1 MLISLLKRYIYWLIA
16 AVFSGLI
23 SGLSTSGLI
32 VFINHSYVKPSSE
45 VQTVI
50 WFALLAASVPLAR
63 IMAQTILTY
72 VAQQAAVRLRLQLSR
87 DILACDL
94 RALEEAGQ
102 DRLMSVLVDD
112 VGTISGGLIAVSM
125 LCMQLAVL
133 TGCLAYLLWLSWT
146 MALVLSAV
154 LVFGMTSVQLII
166 RRANRHY
173 QLSRKEEDTLFKHL
187 RSVVQGTKELKL
199 HNNRKEA
206 FISELLEGSSSR
218 YQRHILRANVD
229 FSVGVG
235 WGNFLFFMLIAG
247 VLFGVPRI
255 THVNSAITSG
265 YMITLLYLMVP
276 LDAIGG
282 LLPSL
287 GRTGVALQN
296 ISSLGLS
303 LRSHGR
309 EEVVAQRLAA
319 PRIIEFKGVT
329 YSYREGDSRGFVV
342 GPLDLTIHHGEIVF
356 ITGGNGSG
364 KTTLMKL
371 LVGLYR
377 PDKGTILCDGEPIT
391 PATEAAYREQF
402 STVFSDYHLF
412 DELLGLDRLHLD
424 QEAEGYLE
432 QLDLK
437 NKVEVRD
444 GKLSTTN
451 LSQGQRKRL
460 ALLTAYLE
468 GRPVYVFDEWAADQD
483 PRFKSVFYHEL
494 ITDLKRKGKTVIVIS
509 HDDHYY
515 DGADRIVKL
524 VDGRIEGPE
533 PEFIPDHVSAEAGLA
548 S

>member
-1 MLISLLKRYIYWLIA
+1 MLIPLVKRYIYWLIA

-32 VFINHSYVKPSSE
+32 VFINRAYAKPSAG
-45 VQTVI
+45 VNTI
-50 WFALLAASVPLAR
+50 LWFLLLAASVPIAR
-63 IMAQTILTY
+63 VLAQTILNY

-94 RALEEAGQ
+94 RALEETGQ

-112 VGTISGGLIAVSM
+112 VGTISAGLIAVSM

-133 TGCLAYLLWLSWT
+133 VGCLVYLLWLSWT
-146 MALVLSAV
+146 MALVLSTVIV
-154 LVFGMTSVQLII
+154 LGMTSVQIII
-166 RRANRHY
+166 RRANRYY
-173 QLSRKEEDTLFKHL
+173 QFSRKEEDTLFKHL

-199 HNNRKEA
+199 HNNRQEA
-206 FISELLEGSSSR
+206 FLTQLLEGSSRR
-218 YQRHILRANVD
+218 YQQHILKANVH
-229 FSVGVG
+229 FAIGVG

-247 VLFGVPRI
+247 VLFGLTRNASFDR
-255 THVNSAITSG
+255 TITSG

-309 EEVVAQRLAA
+309 EGTGVERLAA
-319 PRIIEFKGVT
+319 AGTIELKGVT
-329 YSYREGDSRGFVV
+329 FSYDGNDLRNFGV
-342 GPLDLTIHHGEIVF
+342 GPIDLTIHTGELVF

-391 PATEAAYREQF
+391 LATEAAYRAQF
-402 STVFSDYHLF
+402 STIFSDYHLF
-412 DELLGLDRLHLD
+412 DELLGLDPVHLD
-424 QEAEGYLE
+424 QEAAKYLE
-432 QLDLK
+432 QLELK
-437 NKVEVRD
+437 DKVEVRD

-468 GRPVYVFDEWAADQD
+468 GRPIYVFDEWAADQD
-483 PRFKSVFYHEL
+483 PQFKSVFYHEL
-494 ITDLKRKGKTVIVIS
+494 ISDLKRKGRTVVVIS
-509 HDDHYY
+509 HDDQYY
-515 DGADRIVKL
+515 HIADRIVKL
-524 VDGRIEGPE
+524 VDGRIENLE
-533 PEFIPDHVSAEAGLA
+533 PEFVPDRMSAEPVLR